1 MKFSLL
7 LFLIAYNIVGHTQKL
22 SLKNTD
28 IILQT
33 TFDQAIS
40 RNVGQ
45 NELINGRYYR
55 IFSFLKLPTNVEKN
69 EMNSLGIRFL
79 DYLPIN
85 KNDLKKYSS
94 MKRVFEK
101 RWFKMSNFI
110 LFNYFCW

>member
-1 MKFSLL
+1 MMKFSLL

-33 TFDQAIS
+33 TFGQAIS

-69 EMNSLGIRFL
+69 EMNSLGIRFKL
-79 DYLPIN
+79 FTN
-85 KNDLKKYSS
+85 KQLLGFNSRS
-94 MKRVFEK
+94 VFTPSVRK
-101 RWFKMSNFI
+101 
-110 LFNYFCW
+110 L